1 MVFKLITIPISSL
14 ILERFGWN
22 SDKNF
27 KACKNGWYKFV
38 KHNLLNQLL
47 EIVSLSWLTNLQGCN
62 NYVGIFVVKK

>member
-1 MVFKLITIPISSL
+1 MIVFKLITIPISSL

-27 KACKNGWYKFV
+27 KAYKNGWHEFV

-47 EIVSLSWLTNLQGCN
+47 EVVSWLTHLQGCN
-62 NYVGIFVVKK
+62 NYVDIFVVKK

>member
-47 EIVSLSWLTNLQGCN
+47 EIVSWLTNLQGCN
-62 NYVGIFVVKK
+62 NYVDIFVVKK